1 MEQGDPLDIELIVTD
16 VDGKAVAD
24 RPIKVRAVRLAWE
37 FVDGEWKEVEKDE
50 QICDVTSQEEPVK
63 CSFTTGAG
71 GEYRISAK
79 CATTTS
85 GLTAANLRCERWATV
100 PQRNVQ
106 METAVLVPDKRRV
119 SARRHGQGAGAGAV
133 RACRRAADHCARWNH
148 LDRAV

>member
-63 CSFTTGAG
+63 CSFDGRG
-71 GEYRISAK
+71 
-79 CATTTS
+79 
-85 GLTAANLRCERWATV
+85 
-100 PQRNVQ
+100 
-106 METAVLVPDKRRV
+106 RRV
-119 SARRHGQGAGAGAV
+119 SHQRRSARRQRAG
-133 RACRRAADHCARWNH
+133 
-148 LDRAV
+148 